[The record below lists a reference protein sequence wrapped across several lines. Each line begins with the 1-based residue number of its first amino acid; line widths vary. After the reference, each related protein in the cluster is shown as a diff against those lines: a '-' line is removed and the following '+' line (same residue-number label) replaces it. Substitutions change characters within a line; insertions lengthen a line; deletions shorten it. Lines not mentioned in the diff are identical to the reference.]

1 MSKDRLCKAIAAI
14 DQANSEDP
22 TKECWQG
29 KEIPKELLYSG
40 RMAQWL
46 EKLDPSPS
54 EVRQIAVRAQH
65 IRRWMVR
72 REDYPA
78 DREGYLRWRTHLYH
92 FHADQTE
99 VILREIGY
107 DEKTILLVRKMIGKQ
122 GIKREPD
129 VQLLE
134 DVACLVFLEYYFPD
148 FAKKHDEGKL
158 VDIVCKTWKK
168 MSEVGRNAALSLTMP
183 PELAGVVAKALN
195 LEEKKSDGKT
205 A

>member
-1 MSKDRLCKAIAAI
+1 
-14 DQANSEDP
+14 
-22 TKECWQG
+22 
-29 KEIPKELLYSG
+29 
-40 RMAQWL
+40 
-46 EKLDPSPS
+46 
-54 EVRQIAVRAQH
+54 
-65 IRRWMVR
+65 
-72 REDYPA
+72 
-78 DREGYLRWRTHLYH
+78 
-92 FHADQTE
+92 
-99 VILREIGY
+99 
-107 DEKTILLVRKMIGKQ
+107 MIGKQ

-148 FAKKHDEGKL
+148 FAKNHDEGKL

-168 MSEVGRNAALSLTMP
+168 MSEAGRCAALSLTMP

>member
-14 DQANSEDP
+14 DEANSQDP
-22 TKECWQG
+22 TKEFWQG

-46 EKLDPSPS
+46 ERLDPSPS
-54 EVRQIAVRAQH
+54 ESRQIAARAQH

-78 DREGYLRWRTHLYH
+78 GREGYLRWRTHLYH

-107 DEKTILLVRKMIGKQ
+107 DEETILLVRKMIGKQ

-148 FAKKHDEGKL
+148 FAKNTTRGSWWILSVKPGKKCPKL
-158 VDIVCKTWKK
+158 V
-168 MSEVGRNAALSLTMP
+168 AARHFP
-183 PELAGVVAKALN
+183 
-195 LEEKKSDGKT
+195 
-205 A
+205 